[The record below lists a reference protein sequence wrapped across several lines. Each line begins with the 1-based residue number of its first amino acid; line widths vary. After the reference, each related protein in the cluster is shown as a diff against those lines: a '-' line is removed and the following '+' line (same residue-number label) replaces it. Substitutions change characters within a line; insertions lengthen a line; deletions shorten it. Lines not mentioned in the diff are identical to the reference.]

1 MVLVPSH
8 SYHRQRG
15 GHRAYRNRLARSN
28 SDTVWLFDLDNT
40 LHDAS
45 REIFKSIDQS
55 MAQAVADTLDIGM
68 DEANRLRS
76 TYWKRYGATVIG
88 LVRHHGID
96 MHTFLKASHQFD
108 IASKV
113 HAETGLAQK
122 LKNMKGRKIVFTNAP
137 SDYAC
142 TVLETLKILH
152 HFEDVWAIDNMTL
165 QGRLRPK
172 PSVALMRQVVARLGV
187 PAHRI
192 VLVEDTLA
200 NLKSARQA
208 GMRTAYIFNPHTPF
222 SSGARGRDLF
232 VDTRVNS
239 IGKLLTASVMRG

>member
-1 MVLVPSH
+1 M
-8 SYHRQRG
+8 
-15 GHRAYRNRLARSN
+15 
-28 SDTVWLFDLDNT
+28 VWLFDLDNT

-45 REIFKSIDQS
+45 REIFKAIDQS
-55 MAQAVADTLDIGM
+55 MAQAVADTLKISLE
-68 DEANRLRS
+68 EANRLR
-76 TYWKRYGATVIG
+76 TKYWRRYGATVIG
-88 LVRHHGID
+88 LVRHHGIN
-96 MHTFLKASHQFD
+96 MRTFLKTSHQFD

-122 LKNMKGRKIVFTNAP
+122 LGQLKGRKIVFTNAP
-137 SDYAC
+137 LDYAC

-152 HFEDVWAIDNMTL
+152 HFEDVWAIENMSL

-192 VLVEDTLA
+192 VLVEDTLI

-208 GMRTAYIFNPHTPF
+208 GMKTAYIFNPHTPF
-222 SSGARGRDLF
+222 SSGARGRALF
-232 VDTRVNS
+232 VDTRANS
-239 IGKLLTASVMRG
+239 IGKLLIAPGRQG